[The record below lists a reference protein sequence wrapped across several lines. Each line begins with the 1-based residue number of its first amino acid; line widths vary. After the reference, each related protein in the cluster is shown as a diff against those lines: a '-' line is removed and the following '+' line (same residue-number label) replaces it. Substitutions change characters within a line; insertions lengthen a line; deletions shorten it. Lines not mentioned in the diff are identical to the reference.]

1 MDLVEQ
7 AHTKMYTDGRSGR
20 DPPNQTSASGA
31 ASSAPAAIV
40 ASIAPTPL
48 HSANALLRE
57 ANEARERRARV
68 SGGSAGAAEP
78 GPSRSDGGGVTTL
91 SDLPPSEASERCA
104 ICEGESVPGINELVR
119 CRFGDGCCIQELGE
133 STAQRACWH
142 VACAPELK
150 APRPQHVACARHEA
164 DARFH
169 LHVNLTR
176 DRQQKYVVL
185 PLASYKDGEFDSA
198 SNGAEV
204 EHVDPP
210 PPIRSLRTMV
220 DATPILGDWPLPL
233 DHPPPNHSRLASVDS
248 HLPLPS
254 ELPPRQSSR
263 RMPSVPQRVR

>member
-1 MDLVEQ
+1 MDPVEQ

-91 SDLPPSEASERCA
+91 SDLPPSEESNRCA

-142 VACAPELK
+142 AACEPELQ
-150 APRPQHVACARHEA
+150 APRPQHVVCARHEA
-164 DARFH
+164 NARFR
-169 LHVNLTR
+169 LDTP
-176 DRQQKYVVL
+176 DRQQEYVVL
-185 PLASYKDGEFDSA
+185 SLDSYKNGEFDSA
-198 SNGAEV
+198 SKRAEV
-204 EHVDPP
+204 EHVYPRFLA
-210 PPIRSLRTMV
+210 PIT
-220 DATPILGDWPLPL
+220 
-233 DHPPPNHSRLASVDS
+233 
-248 HLPLPS
+248 
-254 ELPPRQSSR
+254 
-263 RMPSVPQRVR
+263 